1 MESSTLNL
9 NDWIGKTIEVED
21 TITAAQANLM
31 NATLDREPTLK
42 NGDVLPPA
50 WHWLYFHEAVQLS
63 GLGVEG
69 HPKLGGFMPPVPLP
83 RRMWAG
89 GSLIFD
95 RPIVIGQPAV
105 KRSTVTNITPKSGK
119 SGELYFVTVEHEI
132 YQGTSNCLHEKQTVV
147 YREPPDPTKTLA
159 QPPAAPENAE
169 FSAEIQP
176 DPIMLF
182 RYSALTFNG
191 HRIHY
196 DADFCRS
203 VEGYPDLVFHGPL
216 TATLLLDLFYH
227 RFSSDRI
234 KTFEYRGI
242 APIFNPDRF
251 SVNGSRKGMNGKAWA
266 ADHDGG
272 LAMQAQI
279 SFG

>member
-1 MESSTLNL
+1 MTELNE
-9 NDWIGKTIEVED
+9 WIGKSIEVED
-21 TITAAQANLM
+21 TVTAGQANRM
-31 NATLDREPTLK
+31 NATLDREPTFK
-42 NGDVLPPA
+42 KGDRLPPA

-95 RPIVIGQPAV
+95 QPIIIGQPAI
-105 KRSTVTNITPKSGK
+105 KRSTIANIAAKTGK
-119 SGELYFVTVEHEI
+119 SGQLYFVTVEHEVF
-132 YQGTSNCLHEKQTVV
+132 QNASRCLREKQIIV
-147 YREPPDPTKTLA
+147 YREPADPTKTLA
-159 QPPAAPENAE
+159 DPPPAPETDSRA
-169 FSAEIQP
+169 FSAEIRP

-196 DADFCRS
+196 DLDFCQTH
-203 VEGYPDLVFHGPL
+203 EGYPNLVFHGPL

-227 RFSSDRI
+227 QYPAEPI
-234 KTFEYRGI
+234 KTFEYRGVS
-242 APIFNPDRF
+242 PLFNPDPF
-251 SVNGSRKGMNGKAWA
+251 TIHGTRKGIHGKAWA
-266 ADHDGG
+266 ANSANG
-272 LAMQAQI
+272 LAMSAQV
-279 SFG
+279 GY

>member
-1 MESSTLNL
+1 MESSNPNL

-42 NGDVLPPA
+42 DGDALPPA
-50 WHWLYFHEAVQLS
+50 WHWLYFHEAVRLS
-63 GLGVEG
+63 GLGIEG

-89 GSLIFD
+89 GSLLFD

-105 KRSTVTNITPKSGK
+105 KRSTIASITPKSGK
-119 SGELYFVTVEHEI
+119 SGELYFVTVEHEVT
-132 YQGTSNCLHEKQTVV
+132 QNGSKCLHEKQTIV
-147 YREPPDPTKTLA
+147 YREPADPTKTLA
-159 QPPAAPENAE
+159 QPPVASEKPM
-169 FSAEIQP
+169 FSADIQP

-196 DADFCRS
+196 DQDFCRNH
-203 VEGYPDLVFHGPL
+203 EGYPDLVFHGPL

-227 RFSSDRI
+227 QYPQDQI
-234 KTFEYRGI
+234 KSFEYRGVS
-242 APIFNPDRF
+242 PLFNPDPF
-251 SVNGSRKGMNGKAWA
+251 TVNGTRRGINGQAWA
-266 ADHDGG
+266 ANQDGG

-279 SFG
+279 TF